1 MCEMVREREN
11 VVIVREKE
19 RWYMRVE
26 DKETMHSGTEI
37 EGEKERMCTCLC
49 LKRLTNTRIKRV

>member
-1 MCEMVREREN
+1 MFEMVREREN

-26 DKETMHSGTEI
+26 DKETVHSGTEI
-37 EGEKERMCTCLC
+37 EGDKERMCTCLWG
-49 LKRLTNTRIKRV
+49 KD